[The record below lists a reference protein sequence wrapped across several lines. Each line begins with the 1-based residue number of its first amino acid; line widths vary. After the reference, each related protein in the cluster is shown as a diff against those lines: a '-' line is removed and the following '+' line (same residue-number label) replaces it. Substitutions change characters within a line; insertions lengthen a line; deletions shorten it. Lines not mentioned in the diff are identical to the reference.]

1 VFFVHN
7 RVQSIHSMKAFLE
20 KLLPGVRFG
29 VAHGQMKE
37 DELENAVLDFM
48 SRKFDVLI
56 SP

>member
-1 VFFVHN
+1 MHN